1 MKKIKELYLKLFHNH
16 NFKLVKWMLVH
27 YPNHEPSR
35 RIYLLECEDC
45 GKKKNICLVKNAIN
59 FGNARWKISMDS
71 GLAQNWIIN
80 R

>member
-45 GKKKNICLVKNAIN
+45 GKKKEYLPSQERN
-59 FGNARWKISMDS
+59 
-71 GLAQNWIIN
+71 
-80 R
+80 